1 MKIDINEALKRQA
14 SKEIDEQLEKFNMQ
28 IVTQIAVC
36 LHRFEGFG
44 NKRLKQFFENL
55 VTIQKET
62 TEKWMLE
69 EDDVFFLCERYLREN
84 KIDLSELLDIMN
96 EEYKRSKI

>member
-14 SKEIDEQLEKFNMQ
+14 SKEIDDQIEKFNMQ

-44 NKRLKQFFENL
+44 NMRLKRFFEHL
-55 VTIQKET
+55 VEIQRET
-62 TEKWMLE
+62 VERWELE
-69 EDDVFFLCERYLREN
+69 EDDVFFLCERYLRLN
-84 KIDLSELLDIMN
+84 KIDLPELLKTMN
-96 EEYKRSKI
+96 EGTK

>member
-1 MKIDINEALKRQA
+1 MKIDINEALKRQV
-14 SKEIDEQLEKFNMQ
+14 SKEIDNQIEEFNMQ

-36 LHRFEGFG
+36 LHRFEGYG

-55 VTIQKET
+55 VLIQRET

-69 EDDVFFLCERYLREN
+69 EEDVFFLCKKYLREN
-84 KIDLSELLDIMN
+84 NINLPELLKTMN
-96 EEYKRSKI
+96 EDAK